1 MLCTQTIKPAAALTR
16 APPTHPLEL
25 PHPTPSSSYSD
36 APPLQTQRHNTNSPV
51 QCNAM
56 AGIFEKEKG
65 NIFSGGK
72 CEPVLPTMIVDVFLF
87 SSMDDLWKRRD
98 YKVSLCIYPNASF
111 IWWIPLPAY
120 SEDSQY
126 REYSDYSGHSTLSAD
141 SAESLVRKKW
151 PANGKRPNG
160 KIQIFAKWKN
170 SSPDFLHHPCHTC

>member
-51 QCNAM
+51 QCVPWH
-56 AGIFEKEKG
+56 EYLKKKRPD
-65 NIFSGGK
+65 K

-170 SSPDFLHHPCHTC
+170 SSLDFWHHPCHTY

>member
-1 MLCTQTIKPAAALTR
+1 M
-16 APPTHPLEL
+16 
-25 PHPTPSSSYSD
+25 
-36 APPLQTQRHNTNSPV
+36 
-51 QCNAM
+51 QCHGMNIWKRKRQYFFRRKM
-56 AGIFEKEKG
+56 WAGLA
-65 NIFSGGK
+65 NNDSW
-72 CEPVLPTMIVDVFLF
+72 CFLF

-170 SSPDFLHHPCHTC
+170 SPPDFWHHPCHTYWRHSKFFCFFRWRRIKRHTGRSKISKMS

>member
-1 MLCTQTIKPAAALTR
+1 MLLHCKHNGTTLI
-16 APPTHPLEL
+16 
-25 PHPTPSSSYSD
+25 
-36 APPLQTQRHNTNSPV
+36 LQS
-51 QCNAM
+51 NACHGM
-56 AGIFEKEKG
+56 
-65 NIFSGGK
+65 NIWKRKRPDK
-72 CEPVLPTMIVDVFLF
+72 CELVLPTMIVDVFLF

-170 SSPDFLHHPCHTC
+170 SSPDPCHTYWRHSKFFCFFRWRRIKRHTGRSKISKMS

>member
-1 MLCTQTIKPAAALTR
+1 
-16 APPTHPLEL
+16 
-25 PHPTPSSSYSD
+25 
-36 APPLQTQRHNTNSPV
+36 
-51 QCNAM
+51 M
-56 AGIFEKEKG
+56 AKYASVLFKSL
-65 NIFSGGK
+65 FATL

-160 KIQIFAKWKN
+160 KIQIFCQMEKFTSRFLA
-170 SSPDFLHHPCHTC
+170 SSLPLILKTFQILLLLSVTEN